1 MNRDPVHTTP
11 PAAQAPLLRKEG
23 KVWKRLP
30 SLVKEGWRK
39 TPGWL
44 HRSPVTG
51 HRSRFLCLA
60 ALAIALLIP
69 WQGGAQ
75 NPGAFLLDFSEA
87 ELRMILQH
95 GPWPPPASRDPS
107 NRVSGKAEAIAFG
120 EKLFFERRLSAK
132 GSVACATCHVPE
144 RGWSDGRKLG
154 VGLAE
159 VDRNTPT
166 VQNVRVHRWFG
177 WDGASDNL
185 WSQSIRPLL
194 DAREM
199 GMTERQV
206 AEVVRNDADLACR
219 YEKAFGARPAAGDDA
234 VLVAVGKALAA
245 FQETL
250 VSGRTPFDDFRDA
263 LERGDLKAAARYP
276 QDAQKGLRIFVGR
289 GNCSLCHFGPNFTHG
304 EFHEIGIPVFK
315 KAGGV
320 DWGRYEGIKK
330 LRASRFNLLGPFN
343 DDPPRADGTSTRHV
357 ALAPQ
362 TFEQFKVPTLRN
374 VTRTAPYM
382 HNGHLA
388 ALPDVVRHYSEIDP
402 TLLHMA
408 HLYFDPLVPEAVPT
422 DTLLKPLKL
431 TSIEISYV
439 VAFLMTLT
447 DNEAP
452 HKSRAAVS
460 CR

>member
-1 MNRDPVHTTP
+1 MTND
-11 PAAQAPLLRKEG
+11 G
-23 KVWKRLP
+23 
-30 SLVKEGWRK
+30 S
-39 TPGWL
+39 
-44 HRSPVTG
+44 VTG
-51 HRSRFLCLA
+51 SHRSRLSRLA
-60 ALAIALLIP
+60 VLAVALYLP
-69 WQGGAQ
+69 WQGEAQ
-75 NPGAFLLDFSEA
+75 NPGEFLLDFSEA
-87 ELRMILQH
+87 ELRRILQH

-107 NRVSGKAEAIAFG
+107 NRVSGNAGAIAFG
-120 EKLFFERRLSAK
+120 EKLFFESRLSAK
-132 GSVACATCHVPE
+132 GSISCGTCHVPE

-154 VGLAE
+154 VGLVE

-166 VQNVRVHRWFG
+166 VQNVRTHRWFG
-177 WDGASDNL
+177 WDGSSDNL

-206 AEVVRNDADLACR
+206 AEAVRNDADLACR
-219 YEKAFGARPAAGDDA
+219 YEKAFGARPPADDAA

-263 LERGDLKAAARYP
+263 LANGNHKAAARYP
-276 QDAQKGLRIFVGR
+276 QDAQKGLRIFAGK

-320 DWGRYEGIKK
+320 DWGRYEGIKR
-330 LRASRFNLLGPFN
+330 LRANRFNLLGPFN
-343 DDPPRADGTSTRHV
+343 DDPARADGMSTRHA
-357 ALAPQ
+357 ALVPQ

-374 VTRTAPYM
+374 VALTAPYM

-388 ALPDVVRHYSEIDP
+388 TLADVVRHYSEIDP

-408 HLYFDPLVPEAVPT
+408 HMYFDPLVPEAVPT

-431 TSIEISYV
+431 SSIEISYV

-447 DNEAP
+447 DTETGKPRKPLPA
-452 HKSRAAVS
+452 

>member
-1 MNRDPVHTTP
+1 MRD
-11 PAAQAPLLRKEG
+11 E
-23 KVWKRLP
+23 
-30 SLVKEGWRK
+30 SLTGSR
-39 TPGWL
+39 
-44 HRSPVTG
+44 RSPVTR
-51 HRSRFLCLA
+51 HPSR
-60 ALAIALLIP
+60 LLIVGAMLALFAP
-69 WQGGAQ
+69 LGGAQ
-75 NPGAFLLDFSEA
+75 NPGEFLLDFSEA
-87 ELRMILQH
+87 ELRRILQH

-107 NRVSGKAEAIAFG
+107 NRVSGNAGAIAFG
-120 EKLFFERRLSAK
+120 EKLFFESRLSAK
-132 GSVACATCHVPE
+132 GSISCGTCHVPE

-154 VGLAE
+154 VGLVE

-166 VQNVRVHRWFG
+166 VQNVRTHRWFG
-177 WDGASDNL
+177 WDGSSDNL

-206 AEVVRNDADLACR
+206 AEAVRNDADLACR
-219 YEKAFGARPAAGDDA
+219 YEKAFGARPPADDAA

-263 LERGDLKAAARYP
+263 LANGNHKAAARYP
-276 QDAQKGLRIFVGR
+276 QDAQKGLRIFAGK

-320 DWGRYEGIKK
+320 DWGRYDGIKR
-330 LRASRFNLLGPFN
+330 LRANRFNLLGPFN
-343 DDPPRADGTSTRHV
+343 DDPARADGMSTRHV
-357 ALAPQ
+357 ALVPQ

-374 VTRTAPYM
+374 VALTAPYM

-388 ALPDVVRHYSEIDP
+388 TLADVVRHYSEIDP

-408 HLYFDPLVPEAVPT
+408 HMYFDPLVPEAVPT

-431 TSIEISYV
+431 SSIEISYV

-447 DNEAP
+447 DTETGRP
-452 HKSRAAVS
+452 RKPLPS

>member
-1 MNRDPVHTTP
+1 LIVGAM
-11 PAAQAPLLRKEG
+11 L
-23 KVWKRLP
+23 
-30 SLVKEGWRK
+30 
-39 TPGWL
+39 
-44 HRSPVTG
+44 
-51 HRSRFLCLA
+51 
-60 ALAIALLIP
+60 ALLAP
-69 WQGGAQ
+69 WGGAQ
-75 NPGAFLLDFSEA
+75 NPGEFLLDFSEA

-95 GPWPPPASRDPS
+95 GPWPPPASSDPS
-107 NRVSGKAEAIAFG
+107 NRVSGNAGAIAFG
-120 EKLFFERRLSAK
+120 EKLFFESRLSAK
-132 GSVACATCHVPE
+132 GSISCGTCHVPE
-144 RGWSDGRKLG
+144 LGWSDGRKLG
-154 VGLAE
+154 VGLVE

-166 VQNVRVHRWFG
+166 VQNVRTHRWFG
-177 WDGASDNL
+177 WDGSSDNL

-206 AEVVRNDADLACR
+206 AEAVRNDADLACR
-219 YEKAFGARPAAGDDA
+219 YEKAFGARPPADDAA

-263 LERGDLKAAARYP
+263 LANGNHKAAARYP
-276 QDAQKGLRIFVGR
+276 QDAQKGLRIFAGK

-343 DDPPRADGTSTRHV
+343 DDPARADGMSTRHV
-357 ALAPQ
+357 ALVPQ

-374 VTRTAPYM
+374 VALTAPYM

-388 ALPDVVRHYSEIDP
+388 TLADVVRHYSEIDP

-408 HLYFDPLVPEAVPT
+408 HMYFDPLVPEAVPT

-431 TSIEISYV
+431 SSIEISYV

-447 DNEAP
+447 DTETGKPRKPLPA
-452 HKSRAAVS
+452 

>member
-1 MNRDPVHTTP
+1 MTND
-11 PAAQAPLLRKEG
+11 G
-23 KVWKRLP
+23 
-30 SLVKEGWRK
+30 S
-39 TPGWL
+39 
-44 HRSPVTG
+44 VTG
-51 HRSRFLCLA
+51 SHRSRLSRLA
-60 ALAIALLIP
+60 VLAVALYLP
-69 WQGGAQ
+69 WQGEAQ
-75 NPGAFLLDFSEA
+75 NPGEFLLDFSEA

-95 GPWPPPASRDPS
+95 GPWPPPVSRDPS
-107 NRVSGKAEAIAFG
+107 NRVSGNAGAIAFG
-120 EKLFFERRLSAK
+120 EKLFFESRLSAK
-132 GSVACATCHVPE
+132 GSISCGTCHVPE

-154 VGLAE
+154 VGLVE

-166 VQNVRVHRWFG
+166 VQNVRTHRWFG
-177 WDGASDNL
+177 WDGSSDNL

-194 DAREM
+194 DTREM

-206 AEVVRNDADLACR
+206 AETVRSDADLACR
-219 YEKAFGARPAAGDDA
+219 YEKAFGARPPADDAA

-263 LERGDLKAAARYP
+263 LANGNHKAAARYP
-276 QDAQKGLRIFVGR
+276 QDAQKGLRIFAGK

-320 DWGRYEGIKK
+320 DWGRYEGIKR
-330 LRASRFNLLGPFN
+330 LRANRFNLLGPFN
-343 DDPPRADGTSTRHV
+343 DDPARADGMSTRHV

-374 VTRTAPYM
+374 VALTAPYM

-388 ALPDVVRHYSEIDP
+388 TLADVVRHYSEIDP

-408 HLYFDPLVPEAVPT
+408 HMYFDPLVPEAVPT
-422 DTLLKPLKL
+422 DTLLKPLNL
-431 TSIEISYV
+431 SSIEISYV

-447 DNEAP
+447 DTETGKPRKPLPA
-452 HKSRAAVS
+452 

>member
-1 MNRDPVHTTP
+1 MRD
-11 PAAQAPLLRKEG
+11 E
-23 KVWKRLP
+23 
-30 SLVKEGWRK
+30 SLTGSR
-39 TPGWL
+39 
-44 HRSPVTG
+44 RSPVTR
-51 HRSRFLCLA
+51 HPSR
-60 ALAIALLIP
+60 LLIVGAMLALFAP
-69 WQGGAQ
+69 WGGAQ
-75 NPGAFLLDFSEA
+75 NPGEFLLDFSEA
-87 ELRMILQH
+87 ELRRILQH

-107 NRVSGKAEAIAFG
+107 NRVSGNAGAIAFG
-120 EKLFFERRLSAK
+120 EKLFFESRLSAK
-132 GSVACATCHVPE
+132 GSISCGTCHVPE

-154 VGLAE
+154 VGLVE

-166 VQNVRVHRWFG
+166 VQNVRTHRWFG
-177 WDGASDNL
+177 WDGSSDNL

-206 AEVVRNDADLACR
+206 AEAVRNDADLACR
-219 YEKAFGARPAAGDDA
+219 YEKAFGARPPADDAA

-263 LERGDLKAAARYP
+263 LANGNHKAAARYP
-276 QDAQKGLRIFVGR
+276 QDAQKGLRIFAGK

-320 DWGRYEGIKK
+320 DWGRYDGIKR
-330 LRASRFNLLGPFN
+330 LRANRFNLLGPFN
-343 DDPPRADGTSTRHV
+343 DDPARADGMSTRHV
-357 ALAPQ
+357 ALVPQ

-374 VTRTAPYM
+374 VALTAPYM

-388 ALPDVVRHYSEIDP
+388 TLADVVRHYSEIDP

-408 HLYFDPLVPEAVPT
+408 HMYFDPLVPEAVPP

-431 TSIEISYV
+431 SSIEISYV

-447 DNEAP
+447 DTETGRP
-452 HKSRAAVS
+452 RKPLPS

>member
-1 MNRDPVHTTP
+1 MRD
-11 PAAQAPLLRKEG
+11 E
-23 KVWKRLP
+23 
-30 SLVKEGWRK
+30 SLTGSR
-39 TPGWL
+39 
-44 HRSPVTG
+44 RSPVTR
-51 HRSRFLCLA
+51 HPSR
-60 ALAIALLIP
+60 LLIVGAMLALFAP
-69 WQGGAQ
+69 LGGAQ
-75 NPGAFLLDFSEA
+75 NPGEFLLDFSEA
-87 ELRMILQH
+87 ELRRILQH

-107 NRVSGKAEAIAFG
+107 NRVSGNAGAIAFG
-120 EKLFFERRLSAK
+120 EKLFFESRLSAK
-132 GSVACATCHVPE
+132 GSISCGNCHVPE

-154 VGLAE
+154 VGLVE

-166 VQNVRVHRWFG
+166 VQNVRTHRWFG
-177 WDGASDNL
+177 WDGSSDNL

-206 AEVVRNDADLACR
+206 AEAVRNDADLACR
-219 YEKAFGARPAAGDDA
+219 YEKAFGARPPADDAA

-263 LERGDLKAAARYP
+263 LANGNHKAAARYP
-276 QDAQKGLRIFVGR
+276 QDAQKGLRIFAGK

-320 DWGRYEGIKK
+320 DWGRYDGIKR
-330 LRASRFNLLGPFN
+330 LRANRFNLLGPFN
-343 DDPPRADGTSTRHV
+343 DDPARADGMSTRHV
-357 ALAPQ
+357 ALVPQ

-374 VTRTAPYM
+374 VALTAPYM

-388 ALPDVVRHYSEIDP
+388 TLADVVRHYSEIDP

-408 HLYFDPLVPEAVPT
+408 HMYFDPLVPEAVPT

-431 TSIEISYV
+431 SSIEISYV

-447 DNEAP
+447 DTETGRP
-452 HKSRAAVS
+452 RKPLPS

>member
-1 MNRDPVHTTP
+1 MRD
-11 PAAQAPLLRKEG
+11 E
-23 KVWKRLP
+23 
-30 SLVKEGWRK
+30 SLTGSR
-39 TPGWL
+39 
-44 HRSPVTG
+44 RSPVTR
-51 HRSRFLCLA
+51 HPSR
-60 ALAIALLIP
+60 LLIVGAMLALFAP
-69 WQGGAQ
+69 WGGAQ
-75 NPGAFLLDFSEA
+75 NPGEFLLDFSEA
-87 ELRMILQH
+87 ELRRILQH

-107 NRVSGKAEAIAFG
+107 NRVSGNAGAIAFG
-120 EKLFFERRLSAK
+120 EKLFFESRLSAK
-132 GSVACATCHVPE
+132 GSISCGTCHVPE

-154 VGLAE
+154 VGLVE

-166 VQNVRVHRWFG
+166 VQNVRTHRWFG
-177 WDGASDNL
+177 WDGSSDNL

-206 AEVVRNDADLACR
+206 AEAVRNDADLACR
-219 YEKAFGARPAAGDDA
+219 YEKAFGARPPADDAA

-263 LERGDLKAAARYP
+263 LANGNHKAAARYP
-276 QDAQKGLRIFVGR
+276 QDAQKGLRIFAGK

-320 DWGRYEGIKK
+320 DWGRYDGIKR
-330 LRASRFNLLGPFN
+330 LRANRFNLLGPFN
-343 DDPPRADGTSTRHV
+343 DDPARADGMSTRHV
-357 ALAPQ
+357 ALVPQ

-374 VTRTAPYM
+374 VALTAPYM

-388 ALPDVVRHYSEIDP
+388 TLADVVRHYSEIDP

-408 HLYFDPLVPEAVPT
+408 HMYFDPLVPEAVPT

-431 TSIEISYV
+431 SSIEISYV

-447 DNEAP
+447 DTETGRP
-452 HKSRAAVS
+452 RKPLPS

>member
-1 MNRDPVHTTP
+1 MKRCYSFVLRPAFPVSFH
-11 PAAQAPLLRKEG
+11 Q
-23 KVWKRLP
+23 
-30 SLVKEGWRK
+30 
-39 TPGWL
+39 
-44 HRSPVTG
+44 
-51 HRSRFLCLA
+51 SRFISLASSVTVAIFIA
-60 ALAIALLIP
+60 ALLTPAGAADDPGVLLP
-69 WQGGAQ
+69 
-75 NPGAFLLDFSEA
+75 FSDA
-87 ELRMILQH
+87 ERRLILQH

-107 NRVSGKAEAIAFG
+107 NRVSGNAEAITFG
-120 EKLFFERRLSAK
+120 EKLFFEPRLSAK
-132 GSVACATCHVPE
+132 GSTSCGTCHVPE
-144 RGWSDGRKLG
+144 RGWADGRKLG
-154 VGLAE
+154 VGLVE

-166 VQNVRVHRWFG
+166 VQNVRTHRWFG
-177 WDGASDNL
+177 WDGSSDNL
-185 WSQSIRPLL
+185 WSQSVRPLL

-219 YEKAFGARPAAGDDA
+219 YEKVFGAGPPADDEA
-234 VLVAVGKALAA
+234 ILVAVGKALAA

-250 VSGRTPFDDFRDA
+250 ASGRTPFDDFRDA
-263 LERGDLKAAARYP
+263 LEKGDLKAAARYP
-276 QDAQKGLRIFVGR
+276 QDAQKGLRIFAGR

-304 EFHEIGIPVFK
+304 EFHEVGIPVFK

-330 LRASRFNLLGPFN
+330 LRANRFNLLGPFN
-343 DDPPRADGTSTRHV
+343 DDPARADGTSTRHV
-357 ALAPQ
+357 ALVPQ

-374 VTRTAPYM
+374 IALTAPYM

-388 ALPDVVRHYSEIDP
+388 TLPDVVRHYSEIDP

-447 DNEAP
+447 DDQAP
-452 HKSRAAVS
+452 HKPGAAAP

>member
-1 MNRDPVHTTP
+1 M
-11 PAAQAPLLRKEG
+11 
-23 KVWKRLP
+23 KRL
-30 SLVKEGWRK
+30 L
-39 TPGWL
+39 
-44 HRSPVTG
+44 
-51 HRSRFLCLA
+51 FLLPLA
-60 ALAIALLIP
+60 VALLLP

-75 NPGAFLLDFSEA
+75 NPGEFLLDFSEA
-87 ELRMILQH
+87 ELRTILQH
-95 GPWPPPASRDPS
+95 GPWPPPVSRDSS
-107 NRVSGKAEAIAFG
+107 NRVSGNAGAIAFG
-120 EKLFFERRLSAK
+120 EKLFFDQRLSAK
-132 GSVACATCHVPE
+132 GSISCGTCHVPE
-144 RGWSDGRKLG
+144 RGWTDSRKLG
-154 VGLAE
+154 VGLVE

-166 VQNVRVHRWFG
+166 VQNVRTHRWFG
-177 WDGASDNL
+177 WDGSSDNL
-185 WSQSIRPLL
+185 WSQSMRPLL

-206 AEVVRNDADLACR
+206 AEVVRNDADLACH
-219 YEKAFGARPAAGDDA
+219 YEKVFGTRPPAADEV
-234 VLVAVGKALAA
+234 VLVGVGKALAA

-263 LERGDLKAAARYP
+263 LEKGDLKAAARYP
-276 QDAQKGLRIFVGR
+276 QDAQKGLRIFAGR

-304 EFHEIGIPVFK
+304 EFHEVGIPVFK

-330 LRASRFNLLGPFN
+330 LRANRFNLLGPFN
-343 DDPPRADGTSTRHV
+343 DDPARADGTSTRHV
-357 ALAPQ
+357 ALVPQ

-374 VTRTAPYM
+374 VALTAPYM

-388 ALPDVVRHYSEIDP
+388 TLPDVVRHYSEIDP

-447 DNEAP
+447 DTATGKP
-452 HKSRAAVS
+452 RKPLPACH
-460 CR
+460 